1 MTGADAEADLNSSTP
16 KKNEAGK
23 GTTATGGGPCLDCA
37 EDQINLKT
45 ASYPHSHF
53 HVLIYGQKRIFG
65 QDE

>member
-23 GTTATGGGPCLDCA
+23 GTTGGGPCLDCA

-53 HVLIYGQKRIFG
+53 HVLIYGHKRIFG